1 MPDKNGFISGSHVP
15 VGSLHENVSQVV
27 IVTTE
32 DRLRNILND
41 YERTLDNKKPW
52 IAVMS
57 VFLTLVTT
65 LVTSE
70 PTNFLLSKEVWRIV
84 FGGATVAAFFWLAS
98 CATKAVAAWRHP
110 MSIEDIVRR
119 AKASP
124 Q

>member
-1 MPDKNGFISGSHVP
+1 MPDDNGFISASHVP
-15 VGSLHENVSQVV
+15 VDSLHENVSQVV

-70 PTNFLLSKEVWRIV
+70 PTNLLSCEK
-84 FGGATVAAFFWLAS
+84 S
-98 CATKAVAAWRHP
+98 
-110 MSIEDIVRR
+110 RR
-119 AKASP
+119 AHHRPTTGERIPDASRRRVP
-124 Q
+124 GHRGCAAGSAP